1 MATQQILPSPDDG
14 DISIQGETFSRTDIL
29 LQVERIIRSRHFRNS
44 KRYPSFL
51 NFIVE
56 QTLAGATHLLKERTL
71 GTDVFGRPSD
81 YDTNADPI
89 VRVTA
94 GEIRKR
100 IAQYYQESGHEEEL
114 RVYLPV
120 GSYVP
125 QFLHAKHAPSLAE
138 DSTASGPEIT
148 ATVPEEAVTTPPAPA
163 SPLHLARFADR
174 KSFPWWGLLV
184 IVSLALAL
192 GCTSF
197 FFKRFKEQRPIR
209 TFWTPILSSGQQI
222 LIVMGVHSLGPQG
235 DITTD
240 SPAASSSNTGPQSM
254 LDSMTE
260 WDMVPIS
267 DIASYSKI
275 TDLLT
280 RTPRSYHLKGSS
292 DTSLEE
298 LRQGPV
304 ILIGGLD
311 NVWTIRLTSGLRFY
325 FSRNGHFSSSI
336 LDHKEPSKVL
346 TFNNMQ
352 LVHSESRDYAIV
364 ANYFDSTIQQHVL
377 IAAGIGKSGTQAA
390 AEFITSN
397 EELKSWIGEKGLPS
411 NKNFELVLATNTING
426 EPGPP
431 SVIAST
437 SW

>member
-1 MATQQILPSPDDG
+1 MATQQTLPSDDG
-14 DISIQGETFSRTDIL
+14 DISIQGETFSRADII
-29 LQVERIIRSRHFRNS
+29 LQVEKIIDSRHFRNS

-51 NFIVE
+51 SFIVE

-125 QFLHAKHAPSLAE
+125 QFLHAKHAPSFAE
-138 DSTASGPEIT
+138 HLTTSETEIV
-148 ATVPEEAVTTPPAPA
+148 APLPEETTISDPVPPSLLA
-163 SPLHLARFADR
+163 SSSDR
-174 KSFPWWGLLV
+174 KGLPWWGLLV
-184 IVSLALAL
+184 IVASALAL
-192 GCTSF
+192 GCTGLF
-197 FFKRFKEQRPIR
+197 IKRYKEQQPIR
-209 TFWTPILSSGQQI
+209 TFWAPILSSGQQV
-222 LIVMGVHSLGPQG
+222 LIVMGVHSLSPQG
-235 DITTD
+235 GDIATD
-240 SPAASSSNTGPQSM
+240 QPAASSSNTGPQSM

-267 DIASYSKI
+267 DIASYSKV

-280 RTPRSYHLKGSS
+280 RAPRSYRLKGSS

-311 NVWTIRLTSGLRFY
+311 NIWTIRLTSGLRFY
-325 FSRNGHFSSSI
+325 FSRNGHLSSSI
-336 LDHKEPSKVL
+336 LDHEQPSKIL

-352 LVHSESRDYAIV
+352 LVHSDSRDYAIV
-364 ANYFDSTIQQHVL
+364 ANYFDPTIRQHVL

-390 AEFITSN
+390 AEFVTSN
-397 EELKSWIGEKGLPS
+397 DELKSWMVEKGLTPS
-411 NKNFELVLATNTING
+411 KNFELVLATNTING

>member
-14 DISIQGETFSRTDIL
+14 EISIQGETFSRTDIL
-29 LQVERIIRSRHFRNS
+29 SQVEKIISSRHFRNS

-51 NFIVE
+51 SFIVE

-100 IAQYYQESGHEEEL
+100 IAQYYQEPGREEEI

-125 QFLHAKHAPSLAE
+125 QFLHAKHAPPLAE
-138 DSTASGPEIT
+138 DLTIS
-148 ATVPEEAVTTPPAPA
+148 EAEMVTTLPETAAHPDPAPA
-163 SPLHLARFADR
+163 RPLPLAALADR
-174 KSFPWWGLLV
+174 KGFPWWGLLV
-184 IVSLALAL
+184 IVASTLAL
-192 GCTSF
+192 GCTGLF
-197 FFKRFKEQRPIR
+197 IKRFKEQQPIR
-209 TFWTPILSSGQQI
+209 SFWTPLLSSGQQI

-235 DITTD
+235 DIVTD
-240 SPAASSSNTGPQSM
+240 PRAPSSSSTGPQSM

-267 DIASYSKI
+267 DIASYSKV

-280 RTPRSYHLKGSS
+280 RAPRNYRLKGSS

-336 LDHKEPSKVL
+336 LDHEQPSKVL

-364 ANYFDSTIQQHVL
+364 ANYFDSTIRQHVL

-390 AEFITSN
+390 AEFVTSN
-397 EELKSWIGEKGLPS
+397 DELKSWIGEKGLPS
-411 NKNFELVLATNTING
+411 SKNFELVLATNTING

>member
-1 MATQQILPSPDDG
+1 MATQQILPSSDDG
-14 DISIQGETFSRTDIL
+14 DISIQGETFSRADIM
-29 LQVERIIRSRHFRNS
+29 LQVEKIIDSRHFRNS

-51 NFIVE
+51 RFIVE
-56 QTLAGATHLLKERTL
+56 QTLAGGTHLLKERTL

-100 IAQYYQESGHEEEL
+100 IAQYYQEPGHEEEL

-125 QFLHAKHAPSLAE
+125 QFLHAKHAPPLTEHLAASEAEIAAFPE
-138 DSTASGPEIT
+138 DAIASAPE
-148 ATVPEEAVTTPPAPA
+148 TPLHIA
-163 SPLHLARFADR
+163 SPSYR
-174 KSFPWWGLLV
+174 KGQLWWGLLA
-184 IVSLALAL
+184 IVASVLILA
-192 GCTSF
+192 CTGLFIRHYREQQSIRSF
-197 FFKRFKEQRPIR
+197 
-209 TFWTPILSSGQQI
+209 WAPILSSNQV

-235 DITTD
+235 DIATD
-240 SPAASSSNTGPQSM
+240 QPAASSTNTGPQSM

-267 DIASYSKI
+267 DIVSYSKL

-280 RTPRSYHLKGSS
+280 RASHGYRLKGSS
-292 DTSLEE
+292 ETSLEE

-311 NVWTIRLTSGLRFY
+311 NIWTIRLTSGLRFY
-325 FSRNGHFSSSI
+325 FSRNGRLSSSI
-336 LDHKEPSKVL
+336 LDHEQPSKVL

-352 LVHSESRDYAIV
+352 LIRSESRDYAIV
-364 ANYFDSTIQQHVL
+364 ANYFDPTIRQHVL

-397 EELKSWIGEKGLPS
+397 DEIKSWIGEKGLPP

>member
-1 MATQQILPSPDDG
+1 MATQQILTPFDDG
-14 DISIQGETFSRTDIL
+14 DISSQGETFSRTDIM
-29 LQVERIIRSRHFRNS
+29 LQVEKIIGSRHFRNS

-51 NFIVE
+51 RFIVE
-56 QTLAGATHLLKERTL
+56 QTLAGGTPLLKERTL
-71 GTDVFGRPSD
+71 GTDVFGKPSD

-100 IAQYYQESGHEEEL
+100 IAQYYQEPGHEGEI

-125 QFLHAKHAPSLAE
+125 QFLHAKHAPPLTEHLAVAE
-138 DSTASGPEIT
+138 TEIVS
-148 ATVPEEAVTTPPAPA
+148 AFPEEAALPAEVIPLREAPA
-163 SPLHLARFADR
+163 YYRRGLFWWRLVAIVSVAGALASA
-174 KSFPWWGLLV
+174 GLL
-184 IVSLALAL
+184 I
-192 GCTSF
+192 
-197 FFKRFKEQRPIR
+197 KRYREQQPIR
-209 TFWTPILSSGQQI
+209 SFWSPILSSGQPA

-235 DITTD
+235 DVATD
-240 SPAASSSNTGPQSM
+240 QPATSSINNGPQSM

-267 DIASYSKI
+267 DISSYSKL

-280 RTPRSYHLKGSS
+280 RSTRGYRLKGSS

-298 LRQGPV
+298 LRQGPA

-311 NVWTIRLTSGLRFY
+311 NIWTLRFTSGLRFY
-325 FSRNGHFSSSI
+325 FSRNGRLSSSI
-336 LDHKEPSKVL
+336 HDREQPNKEL

-352 LVHSESRDYAIV
+352 VVHTESRDYAIV
-364 ANYFDSTIQQHVL
+364 ANYFDPTIRQHVL

-390 AEFITSN
+390 AEFVTSN
-397 EELKSWIGEKGLPS
+397 EELKAWLGAGGLPP
-411 NKNFELVLATNTING
+411 NKNFEVVLATDTING

-431 SVIAST
+431 SVIASS

>member
-1 MATQQILPSPDDG
+1 MAMQQLVTSSGDD
-14 DISIQGETFSRTDIL
+14 DISIHGEMFSRTDIL
-29 LQVERIIRSRHFRNS
+29 LQLEKIVGSKHFRNS

-51 NFIVE
+51 RFIVE
-56 QTLAGATHLLKERTL
+56 QTVAGRTDLLKERTL

-100 IAQYYQESGHEEEL
+100 IAQYYQDPGHEDEL

-125 QFLHAKHAPSLAE
+125 QFLHAAHALPLEEHEATME
-138 DSTASGPEIT
+138 AEIT
-148 ATVPEEAVTTPPAPA
+148 TGFSVALPKEITNERPVPRKRGIRLWGA
-163 SPLHLARFADR
+163 LAIVALILGLAGG
-174 KSFPWWGLLV
+174 GLLV
-184 IVSLALAL
+184 ERSREQQSL
-192 GCTSF
+192 
-197 FFKRFKEQRPIR
+197 RY
-209 TFWTPILSSGQQI
+209 FWDPILSSGQQV
-222 LIVMGVHSLGPQG
+222 LIVLGVHSMGSDGEIASDEPATNPADVSPQ
-235 DITTD
+235 
-240 SPAASSSNTGPQSM
+240 NM
-254 LDSMTE
+254 LTSMTE

-267 DIASYSKI
+267 DIASYSKM
-275 TDLLT
+275 TDLLA
-280 RTPRSYHLKGSS
+280 RQSRSYRLKGSAE
-292 DTSLEE
+292 TSLEE

-311 NVWTIRLTSGLRFY
+311 NIWTIRLTSSLRFY
-325 FSRNGHFSSSI
+325 FSRNGQLSSAI
-336 LDHKEPSKVL
+336 LDRQQPSKML
-346 TFNNMQ
+346 SFDNMQ
-352 LVHSESRDYAIV
+352 RVHADSRDYAIV
-364 ANYFDSTIQQHVL
+364 ANYFDPTIRQHVL

-390 AEFITSN
+390 AEFVTSN
-397 EELKSWIGEKGLPS
+397 EELKSWLASKSLS
-411 NKNFELVLATNTING
+411 QNKNFELVLSTDTING

>member
-1 MATQQILPSPDDG
+1 MATQQLLPSDDG
-14 DISIQGETFSRTDIL
+14 DISIQGEIFSRADIL
-29 LQVERIIRSRHFRNS
+29 LQVEKIIGSRHFRNS

-51 NFIVE
+51 RFIVE
-56 QTLAGATHLLKERTL
+56 QTLAGGTHLLKERNL
-71 GTDVFGRPSD
+71 GTDVFGKPSD

-100 IAQYYQESGHEEEL
+100 IAQYYQEPGHEDEI

-125 QFLHAKHAPSLAE
+125 QFLHAKHAPPLTEHLA
-138 DSTASGPEIT
+138 ASETEI
-148 ATVPEEAVTTPPAPA
+148 VSFPEEAVSALPEIPLRNDTVPAWKRLPWLSLSA
-163 SPLHLARFADR
+163 IIAILIALIGAGAYIKHYKEQQAIRSFWSPLL
-174 KSFPWWGLLV
+174 SG
-184 IVSLALAL
+184 
-192 GCTSF
+192 
-197 FFKRFKEQRPIR
+197 KEQV
-209 TFWTPILSSGQQI
+209 
-222 LIVMGVHSLGPQG
+222 LIVLGVHSLGPQG
-235 DITTD
+235 DIATD
-240 SPAASSSNTGPQSM
+240 QPPASSTKNGPQSM

-267 DIASYSKI
+267 DIASYSRL

-280 RTPRSYHLKGSS
+280 RDSHSYRLKGSS
-292 DTSLEE
+292 GTSLEE

-311 NVWTIRLTSGLRFY
+311 NIWTIRLTSGLRFY
-325 FSRNGHFSSSI
+325 FSRNGSLSSSI
-336 LDHKEPSKVL
+336 LDHEHPSQAL
-346 TFNNMQ
+346 SFNNMQ
-352 LVHSESRDYAIV
+352 LIYSESRDYAIV
-364 ANYFDSTIQQHVL
+364 ANYFDPTIRQHVL

-390 AEFITSN
+390 AEFVTSN
-397 EELKSWIGEKGLPS
+397 DELKAWLGGKGMPP
-411 NKNFELVLATNTING
+411 NKNFELILSTDTING